1 MEAEGLF
8 LFFLLPRAAPQVP
21 HVPSL
26 PFLWSESKADTLNA
40 MNDIDLNL

>member
-1 MEAEGLF
+1 MEDV
-8 LFFLLPRAAPQVP
+8 FFFHPHTAPQVP
-21 HVPSL
+21 RVPSL